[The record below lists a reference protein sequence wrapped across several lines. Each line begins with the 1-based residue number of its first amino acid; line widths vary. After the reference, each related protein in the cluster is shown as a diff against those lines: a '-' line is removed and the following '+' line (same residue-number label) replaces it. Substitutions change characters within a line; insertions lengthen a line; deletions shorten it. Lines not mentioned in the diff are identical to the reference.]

1 MRGKK
6 NSFLIMPCNKLRMI
20 EIETIG
26 RICNH
31 FSGERFRLNN
41 QWMPNAREWII
52 ALDYLPTKY

>member
-1 MRGKK
+1 
-6 NSFLIMPCNKLRMI
+6 MPCNKLRMI
-20 EIETIG
+20 EIETID
-26 RICNH
+26 RLCNH